1 MLMRTVK
8 VVTLHWTFVMLKVVS
23 MDTFSVTEGKH
34 ASHALLAARAVKP
47 QIFQHV
53 LDVTVDIIVPLL
65 MERTLV
71 LDVSK
76 TVMNAQVLR
85 SVSNVLKVTSS
96 QLMDQNVISNVVTAV
111 LLATVK
117 TLINVCLATQVLI
130 LIKHLE
136 NVLPT

>member
-1 MLMRTVK
+1 MRTVK
-8 VVTLHWTFVMLKVVS
+8 VVTLPWTFVMLQVVS
-23 MDTFSVTEGKH
+23 TDTFSVTEGKFV
-34 ASHALLAARAVKP
+34 SHALLVARAAEL

-76 TVMNAQVLR
+76 TVMNAQVLQ
-85 SVSNVLKVTSS
+85 SVSNALKVTSS
-96 QLMDQNVISNVVTAV
+96 QLMDQNVISNVVITV

>member
-1 MLMRTVK
+1 MRTVK
-8 VVTLHWTFVMLKVVS
+8 VVTLPWTFVMLQVVS
-23 MDTFSVTEGKH
+23 TDTFSVTEGKFV
-34 ASHALLAARAVKP
+34 SHALLVARAAEL

-71 LDVSK
+71 SNVSK
-76 TVMNAQVLR
+76 TVMNVQVLQ
-85 SVSNVLKVTSS
+85 SVSNVLKVSSS
-96 QLMDQNVISNVVTAV
+96 QKMDQNVISNVVITV

-130 LIKHLE
+130 LTKLLE
-136 NVLPT
+136 NVSPT

>member
-1 MLMRTVK
+1 MRTVK
-8 VVTLHWTFVMLKVVS
+8 VVTLHWTFVMPQVVS
-23 MDTFSVTEGKH
+23 MDTFSVTEGKYV
-34 ASHALLAARAVKP
+34 SHALLVARAAKP

-71 LDVSK
+71 LNVSK
-76 TVMNAQVLR
+76 TVMNVQVLQ
-85 SVSNVLKVTSS
+85 SASNVLRVTSS
-96 QLMDQNVISNVVTAV
+96 QLMDQNAISNVVTTV

-130 LIKHLE
+130 LIKLLE